1 MRSASCAV
9 REALVPAVRACS
21 ISRAVREAL
30 APAVRACSACDPGS
44 LESSFGSYCL
54 HQYLSLGYAGVAAG
68 FLMTSCRSQT
78 ARTCASISVIA
89 DICQEAEDKFE
100 ARYTGKLS
108 NHPAFRGRGG
118 FRAGQTPK
126 SSQEA

>member
-1 MRSASCAV
+1 MPAST
-9 REALVPAVRACS
+9 
-21 ISRAVREAL
+21 ISREVRFT
-30 APAVRACSACDPGS
+30 CDPGS

-54 HQYLSLGYAGVAAG
+54 HQYLSLGYAGVTAG

-108 NHPAFRGRGG
+108 NHLVFRGEEG
-118 FRAGQTPK
+118 FRVGQTPK